1 MYSFDGNP
9 SDLTG
14 YYSGVALGLP
24 SPGYSVNSYIGYY
37 SLVLTSRMSQY
48 VQIPYLSLAQQSF
61 TLEVWILPYVYT
73 NPSDFGIF
81 SQCDSNFICFLLT
94 LRNSRITLSFD
105 SMNTNNNTLIGSS
118 MITSNIWY
126 HIAVVY
132 DAVLFQQQIYVNGRS
147 DAVSRGI
154 VAAYQGSSYG
164 TVTTIGRS
172 VSLASGITYFNG

>member
-1 MYSFDGNP
+1 MYPFDGNP

-14 YYSGVALGLP
+14 YYSGVVLGLP
-24 SPGYSVNSYIGYY
+24 PPGYSGSSYIGYY
-37 SLVLTSRMSQY
+37 SLALTSSMSQY
-48 VQIPYLSLAQQSF
+48 VQIPYINFSQQSF
-61 TLEVWILPYVYT
+61 TLEVWIYPYTYG

-94 LRNSRITLSFD
+94 LRNGHLTLSFD

-118 MITSNIWY
+118 MITPNIWY

-154 VAAYQGSSYG
+154 VTAYQGSSYG
-164 TVTTIGRS
+164 TVTTIGKS
-172 VSLASGITYFNG
+172 VSLAAGYTFFNG